1 MSEIHACRN
10 NFSRGIS
17 TSWSDKEHMPHPRK
31 KIFFLFQTTINSI
44 SFLAE
49 SYYPPPPLW
58 GGDQN
63 NSLRNDCTGGYH
75 FPLLKVLTGR

>member
-31 KIFFLFQTTINSI
+31 KIFFVSNNNQFLQFLWVNYFPSLDPTQ

-58 GGDQN
+58 GG
-63 NSLRNDCTGGYH
+63 G
-75 FPLLKVLTGR
+75 